1 MVDQPA
7 APERHGLFHGVDGG
21 LRGWCAVLGS
31 WLFQFSMIGTLTAFG
46 SYQTFYQSAWL
57 PAYSESTIA
66 WVGSTQLFLEF
77 FLGVV
82 GGFLLDGGRWRLA
95 VGGGSV
101 LFAFSFF
108 MLSLCKQG
116 QYAPVFLSQGVG
128 MGVGLGFAF
137 LPLHG
142 IIAKHFTRRRSLAMG
157 IITTGTSLG
166 GFAFSVLASKLFS
179 TRLGFAWTVRV
190 CEFITLGCILLGNV
204 LMSEPKEKKMEKA
217 QVEEKLPVTPA
228 DSSATAATTMVS
240 SETQKGSPNST
251 ERAATAGDLHE
262 SSGSDVE
269 AVTSSTDEKPRTIPQ
284 LLRDP
289 AYLAIISSGFIAGLG
304 LYFPM
309 FAIQSFA
316 LEHGIS
322 PGIAD
327 WLLSIM
333 NLSGVLG
340 RTIPNWM
347 ADRYGTLE
355 LYVPCTAAAGGLV
368 IALGAATSPGSIV
381 VVSILYGFFAG
392 SIVSLYFPTVCALDP
407 HVTSTGARL
416 GIACL
421 PVGLA
426 ALVGTPIA
434 EALVGEGGQWWRGV
448 GFAGA
453 TELASAVL
461 LAFAW
466 AVERRRKGK

>member
-1 MVDQPA
+1 MVVQSPSQSHASGFFRD
-7 APERHGLFHGVDGG
+7 VDGG

-46 SYQTFYQSAWL
+46 SYQTFYQAHWL
-57 PAYSESTIA
+57 PAYSESAIA

-82 GGFLLDGGRWRLA
+82 GGLLLDGGRWRLA
-95 VGGGSV
+95 VGGGSL

-108 MLSLCKQG
+108 MLSLCRPG

-142 IIAKHFTRRRSLAMG
+142 IIARHFTRRRSLAMG

-166 GFAFSVLASKLFS
+166 GFAFSVLASKLFN

-190 CEFITLGCILLGNV
+190 CAFIALGCIVLGNL
-204 LMSEPKEKKMEKA
+204 LMSEPRVKEKETLVA
-217 QVEEKLPVTPA
+217 PA
-228 DSSATAATTMVS
+228 NTSSADMAIRETKVPLSSPEGGVGDAA
-240 SETQKGSPNST
+240 Q
-251 ERAATAGDLHE
+251 E
-262 SSGSDVE
+262 SAGSDVE
-269 AVTSSTDEKPRTIPQ
+269 ASGADDKPRTIPQ

-309 FAIQSFA
+309 FVIQSFA
-316 LEHGIS
+316 LEHGTS
-322 PGIAD
+322 PDIAD

-340 RTIPNWM
+340 RTIPNWL

-355 LYVPCTAAAGGLV
+355 VYIPCTAVAGGLV
-368 IALGAATSPGSIV
+368 IALGACISPGSIIV
-381 VVSILYGFFAG
+381 FSLLYGFFAG
-392 SIVSLYFPTVCALDP
+392 SIVSLYFPTVVALDP
-407 HVTSTGARL
+407 HVTSAGARL

-421 PVGLA
+421 PVGFA

-434 EALVGEGGQWWRGV
+434 EVIIGKDNQWWHGV

-453 TELASAVL
+453 TELGSAVL

-466 AVERRRKGK
+466 FVERRRKTR